1 MPRAF
6 EELDYRSTPLGA
18 LSLRRRRDPST
29 GRDIFEVKLGEAFLM
44 SSRFTAS
51 EIALAELGLAAR
63 AGRDL
68 AVVVGGLGLGHTA
81 RAALDEPRVAELVVV
96 ETMAPVIAWHES
108 GLVPLGAGLAA
119 DPRCR
124 FVHGDFFQRAASDV
138 GFDPLHPGRRF
149 DAILV
154 DIDHS
159 PDFLL
164 DAANADFYAASGLE
178 RLMAHLLPG
187 GIFGLWSNDPPDE
200 GFTARLAG
208 IFAEA
213 WPAAVTFDNPLQ
225 SGRAVTQTVYLARAP
240 GG

>member
-6 EELDYRSTPLGA
+6 EELDFRSTPLGA

-29 GRDIFEVKLGEAFLM
+29 GRDVFEVKLGDAFLM
-44 SSRFTAS
+44 SSRFTTS

-63 AGRDL
+63 AGSGL

-81 RAALDEPRVAELVVV
+81 RAALDETRVADLVVV
-96 ETMAPVIAWHES
+96 EALAPVIEWHES
-108 GLVPLGAGLAA
+108 GLVPLGAGLMN

-124 FVHGDFFQRAASDV
+124 FVHGDFFRLAAGDV
-138 GFDPLHPGRRF
+138 GFDAIHPGRRF

-164 DAANADFYAASGLE
+164 DAANADFYAPAGLE
-178 RLMAHLLPG
+178 RLIAHLLPG
-187 GIFGLWSNDPPDE
+187 GVFALWSNDPPDDA
-200 GFTARLAG
+200 FTTRLAVA
-208 IFAEA
+208 FVEA
-213 WPAAVTFDNPLQ
+213 WAAPVTFDNPLQ
-225 SGRAVTQTVYLARAP
+225 AGRSITQTVYLARAP